1 MLPIQQFLP
10 VSSFRDTKHNTE
22 DWVGIGS
29 VNTVDRILLT
39 INSLFGFSALLMTLS
54 TSLLIWLY
62 GVVNGRQSASVG
74 DFVKGQ

>member
-1 MLPIQQFLP
+1 
-10 VSSFRDTKHNTE
+10 
-22 DWVGIGS
+22 